1 MPTLGDCLDR
11 YTAALV
17 GQGRRPRGIARYLQH
32 LRAFDEFHGG
42 LALDD
47 LNRAAVARYQEDLAR
62 RCAIKTV
69 IGALSCIRSF
79 CQWAI
84 CEELLARDPTT
95 LVRWPKKPEPVPRA
109 LKRAEVRVLLKAMVE
124 PPFLTLKQRWSHRR
138 NRRAVLLMLYAGMRM
153 GEVIGLRWRD
163 VDLDHAMLLVRDGK
177 GGRSRSIPL
186 HPVLL
191 AELRTASGLPQHA
204 VAGTMEGTPLVREI
218 DHLFRRWLRKN
229 GIEISAHQLRHSFAT
244 ELMRQGV
251 NLRAIQELLGHKQ
264 LETTQ
269 RYLMVE
275 VEHLREAVGQL
286 PTEW

>member
-1 MPTLGDCLDR
+1 MPTVGDYLDR
-11 YTAALV
+11 YAASLR
-17 GQGRRPRGIARYLQH
+17 GQGRRPRGIERYLEH
-32 LRAFDEFHGG
+32 LRAFDSFHAG

-47 LNRAAVARYQEDLAR
+47 LNRAAVARYQEDLAQ

-84 CEELLARDPTT
+84 CEELLTRDPTT
-95 LVRWPKKPEPVPRA
+95 AVKWPKKPEPVPRA
-109 LKRAEVRVLLKAMVE
+109 LKRAEVRVLLRAMEE
-124 PPFLTLKQRWSHRR
+124 PPFLTLKQRWYHRR
-138 NRRAVLLMLYAGMRM
+138 NRRAVLLMLYAGLRM
-153 GEVIGLRWRD
+153 GEVIALRWRD
-163 VDLDHAMLLVRDGK
+163 VDLEQAMLLVRDGK
-177 GGRSRSIPL
+177 GGRSRSLPI

-191 AELRTASGLPQHA
+191 AELRMATGLPQHA
-204 VAGTMEGTPLVREI
+204 VAGTMDGKPLVREI
-218 DHLFRRWLRKN
+218 DHLFRRWLRKQ

-244 ELMRQGV
+244 ELLRQGV

-275 VEHLREAVGQL
+275 VEHLRSAVAQL
-286 PTEW
+286 PTQW